1 MIPLPTPIYHF
12 THINN
17 LPLILA
23 AGGLRTCGA
32 LRQAGVNY
40 KDVAYSTLQDRRA
53 RTQIPC
59 GSGGTLHDY
68 VPFYFCPLSPML
80 FTISRGNVPGYDEG
94 TRPLIFFVSS
104 AQAIK
109 QAGLQFVFS
118 DGHGIMDYTNFY
130 DDLNQLQKVDWPLM
144 KATMW
149 KSTEA
154 DPDRK
159 RRRSAEFLVHEFLP
173 WNLISHIGA
182 RSPLIE
188 KTVLAY
194 LRGIGH
200 QPEVVVQPGW
210 YY

>member
-1 MIPLPTPIYHF
+1 MVPNPTFLYHF

-23 AGGLRTCGA
+23 ADGLRTCGS

-53 RTQIPC
+53 KTYVPC
-59 GSGGTLHDY
+59 GRYGTLHDY

-80 FTISRGNVPGYDEG
+80 FTISKGNVPGYDEG
-94 TRPLIFFVSS
+94 TRPLIFFVST
-104 AQAIK
+104 AQAVQ
-109 QAGLQFVFS
+109 QAGLPFVFT
-118 DGHGIMDYTNFY
+118 DGHGIMDYTGFY
-130 DDLNQLQKVDWPLM
+130 DDLNQLHQVDWPLM

-159 RRRSAEFLVHEFLP
+159 RRRSAEFLVHDFMPL
-173 WNLISHIGA
+173 NLITHIGT
-182 RSPLIE
+182 RSPLIQA
-188 KTVLAY
+188 TVLAR
-194 LRGIGH
+194 LSSIARH
-200 QPEVVVQPGW
+200 PEVLVRPGW

>member
-1 MIPLPTPIYHF
+1 MVPDPTFIYHF

-40 KDVAYSTLQDRRA
+40 QDVAYATLQDHRA
-53 RTQIPC
+53 RKPVTC
-59 GSGGTLHDY
+59 GRGGTLHDY

-80 FTISRGNVPGYDEG
+80 FTISKGNVPGYDEG

-104 AQAIK
+104 AQAIQ
-109 QAGLQFVFS
+109 QAGLPFVFT
-118 DGHGIMDYTNFY
+118 DGHGIMDYTDFY
-130 DDLNQLQKVDWPLM
+130 DDLDQLQQVDWPLM
-144 KATMW
+144 SAKMW
-149 KSTEA
+149 NSTEA

-173 WNLISHIGA
+173 WNLITHIGT
-182 RSPLIE
+182 RSSLIQA
-188 KTVLAY
+188 TVLAR
-194 LRGIGH
+194 LAGMIH
-200 QPEVVVQPGW
+200 QPEMLLRPDW

>member
-1 MIPLPTPIYHF
+1 MIPNPTFIYHF

-23 AGGLRTCGA
+23 DGGLRPCGA
-32 LRQAGVNY
+32 LRRAGVNY
-40 KDVAYSTLQDRRA
+40 KDVAYSTLQDHRA
-53 RTQIPC
+53 RKQVTC
-59 GSGGTLHDY
+59 GMGGALHDY

-80 FTISRGNVPGYDEG
+80 FTISKGNVQGYDEG

-104 AQAIK
+104 AQAIQ
-109 QAGLQFVFS
+109 QAGLPFVFT
-118 DGHGIMDYTNFY
+118 DGHGIMDYTDFY
-130 DDLNQLQKVDWPLM
+130 DDLDQLHQVDWPLM
-144 KATMW
+144 KAKMW

-173 WNLISHIGA
+173 WNLITHIGT
-182 RSPLIE
+182 RSSLIQA
-188 KTVLAY
+188 TVLA
-194 LRGIGH
+194 LLAETDH
-200 QPEVVVQPGW
+200 QPEVLVRPYW